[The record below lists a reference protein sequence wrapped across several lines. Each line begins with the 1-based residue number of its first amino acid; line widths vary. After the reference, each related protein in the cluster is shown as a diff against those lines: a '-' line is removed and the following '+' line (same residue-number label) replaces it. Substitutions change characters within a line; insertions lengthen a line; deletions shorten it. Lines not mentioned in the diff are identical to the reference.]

1 MKGREPL
8 FRVVKKESV
17 NRWKVALA
25 YLIAIA
31 AALLIGALLL
41 SIMKVD
47 ALDFYKKMITLGIP
61 GNKYPFRSVQGFIS
75 LFVPLLIVS
84 MALALAFRR
93 MTSPFGWAAL
103 SGLFGLT
110 FGALCAIVYWIAG
123 GWGAAVSW
131 WLAGIPFDLIHG
143 GGNFA
148 IALVLFNPMRRLLAR
163 LDRGGA

>member
-1 MKGREPL
+1 MAVL
-8 FRVVKKESV
+8 S
-17 NRWKVALA
+17 
-25 YLIAIA
+25 
-31 AALLIGALLL
+31 LLGALTFSAKMVMAQLPNIEPVSLMVMLL
-41 SIMKVD
+41 AVTYSWRGLYAVAIYVGLEF
-47 ALDFYKKMITLGIP
+47 AVWGLGLWSFC
-61 GNKYPFRSVQGFIS
+61 YRYVWFI
-75 LFVPLLIVS
+75 LF
-84 MALALAFRR
+84 ALALAFRQ

-148 IALVLFNPMRRLLAR
+148 IALVLFDPMRRLLAR

>member
-1 MKGREPL
+1 M
-8 FRVVKKESV
+8 
-17 NRWKVALA
+17 
-25 YLIAIA
+25 
-31 AALLIGALLL
+31 
-41 SIMKVD
+41 
-47 ALDFYKKMITLGIP
+47 
-61 GNKYPFRSVQGFIS
+61 
-75 LFVPLLIVS
+75 
-84 MALALAFRR
+84 ALAFRR
-93 MTSPFGWAAL
+93 ITSHFGWAAL

-148 IALVLFNPMRRLLAR
+148 IALVLFDPMRRLLGR